1 MALNRKESIKLGI
14 KVLVTTALLILVF
27 SQIDLGQFWQ
37 AVKTAKWQFLIAV
50 WGINAISFW
59 IQSVKMQLIL
69 KKQGCD
75 VDIHTLFGVSCVT
88 SLYGMVMPGM
98 LSVAVK
104 WYILKKD
111 TGKSSNV
118 LSSMVYNQLSAIVIM
133 TAFGLGALIVTNP
146 TATLMTDTT
155 SRWLL
160 PTVCGVLLV
169 LIVLV
174 SVLLLNG
181 RTGGKIIRGFK
192 LLLKPLPA
200 RLCQSGQEILDQVTV
215 FQSVGLGFH
224 LIIALI
230 TIIGTVVGGG
240 VIYVLAAKGAH
251 VTAPMGVFVWLWAV
265 IYMLRRVPI
274 SIANLGVR
282 EATLVGL
289 LSIYGVETS
298 AALLMS
304 MILFSGLVFIA
315 GIGAI
320 YQLRWSLGT
329 GRKIKPSAKP

>member
-14 KVLVTTALLILVF
+14 KVLVTTALLMLVF
-27 SQIDLGQFWQ
+27 SRIDLGQFWR
-37 AVKTAKWQFLIAV
+37 AVKTAKWQFLLAV
-50 WGINAISFW
+50 WGLNAISFW
-59 IQSVKMQLIL
+59 VQSLKMKLIL
-69 KKQGCD
+69 DKQGCR

-104 WYILKKD
+104 WYILTKD

-118 LSSMVYNQLSAIVIM
+118 LSSMVYNQLSAMVIM

-146 TATLMTDTT
+146 TAALMTETT
-155 SRWLL
+155 NRWLL

-169 LIVLV
+169 LIVLI

-181 RTGGKIIRGFK
+181 RTGGKIIKGFK
-192 LLLKPLPA
+192 LLLRPLPA
-200 RLCQSGQEILDQVTV
+200 RVYQNGQEILDQITV

-224 LIIALI
+224 LAIALI
-230 TIIGTVVGGG
+230 TIIGTVVAG
-240 VIYVLAAKGAH
+240 VAIYVLAAEGAY
-251 VTAPMGVFVWLWAV
+251 VSAPVGVFVWLWAV
-265 IYMLRRVPI
+265 IYMLRRIPI

-282 EATLVGL
+282 EATLVGF

-304 MILFSGLVFIA
+304 MILFSGQVFIA
-315 GIGAI
+315 GIVAI
-320 YQLRWSLGT
+320 YQLRWSLRT
-329 GRKIKPSAKP
+329 SRKIKPSAKP